1 MYQQMYQW
9 MYQETDRFPVAS
21 SVPSMDVPRG
31 EKVPHLPI

>member
-9 MYQETDRFPVAS
+9 MYQETDRLPVS
-21 SVPSMDVPRG
+21 SKDVPRG